1 MGGIMSVLASE
12 KKIQTDQKRKEV
24 QVQVQVPSEEQVSVQ
39 KEEQVPV
46 QKEVQVPVQKEEQ
59 VPSEV
64 PVQEEE
70 QEQEQT
76 RIELMKKL
84 ENEGME
90 KLQALKNAENGIIL
104 TEKSLTDI
112 MQSGGDEF
120 EKQMGRKMT
129 YSEMREMYG

>member
-12 KKIQTDQKRKEV
+12 KKIQTEQKRKEE
-24 QVQVQVPSEEQVSVQ
+24 QVPSEVSVQ
-39 KEEQVPV
+39 KEEQVPSEIA
-46 QKEVQVPVQKEEQ
+46 QEQ
-59 VPSEV
+59 VPSEIA
-64 PVQEEE
+64 

-76 RIELMKKL
+76 RIELMQKL

-90 KLQALKNAENGIIL
+90 KLQALKNAENGIIF

>member
-12 KKIQTDQKRKEV
+12 RKIQTDQVPSETV
-24 QVQVQVPSEEQVSVQ
+24 QEQVPSETVQKQ
-39 KEEQVPV
+39 KEEQVPCEKA
-46 QKEVQVPVQKEEQ
+46 QVQKEEQ
-59 VPSEV
+59 PD
-64 PVQEEE
+64 
-70 QEQEQT
+70 EQT

-104 TEKSLTDI
+104 TEKSLMDI
-112 MQSGGDEF
+112 MQSGGNEF

>member
-12 KKIQTDQKRKEV
+12 RKMQTDQA
-24 QVQVQVPSEEQVSVQ
+24 PSET
-39 KEEQVPV
+39 V
-46 QKEVQVPVQKEEQ
+46 QKEVQVPCEIAQEQPDQVQKEEQ
-59 VPSEV
+59 PD
-64 PVQEEE
+64 
-70 QEQEQT
+70 EQT

-84 ENEGME
+84 ENEGVE

-104 TEKSLTDI
+104 TEKSLMDI

>member
-24 QVQVQVPSEEQVSVQ
+24 QVPSEVSVQ
-39 KEEQVPV
+39 KEEQVPSETA
-46 QKEVQVPVQKEEQ
+46 QDQ
-59 VPSEV
+59 VPSETAQEQV
-64 PVQEEE
+64 PCETA

-90 KLQALKNAENGIIL
+90 KLQALKNAENGIIF
-104 TEKSLTDI
+104 TEKSLMDI
-112 MQSGGDEF
+112 MQSGGNEF